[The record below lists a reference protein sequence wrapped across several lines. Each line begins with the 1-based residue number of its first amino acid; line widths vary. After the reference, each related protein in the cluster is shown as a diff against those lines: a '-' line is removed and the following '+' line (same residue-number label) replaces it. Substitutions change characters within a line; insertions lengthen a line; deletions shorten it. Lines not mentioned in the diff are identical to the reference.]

1 MKTNEK
7 LNSPSA
13 TVAYIIRMDLVMNT
27 FLFSLYHNIIL
38 AYLKLTKKLEY
49 VFSEINRSHSNFE

>member
-13 TVAYIIRMDLVMNT
+13 TVAYIIRMDLAMNT

-38 AYLKLTKKLEY
+38 AYLKLTKNVRVCFLK
-49 VFSEINRSHSNFE
+49 